1 MAISNVIQRGCSAYI
16 YDEKGKQTGM
26 VSFGSNDS
34 LQGFTATSVSIKR
47 GMVIHIY
54 NEKGRQTGTVP
65 AR

>member
-34 LQGFTATSVSIKR
+34 LQGFTATSER

-54 NEKGRQTGTVP
+54 DEKGRQTGTVP